1 MKSFDE
7 MGLSPSLLKG
17 IEELGFEVPTP
28 IQAEVIPLVFESKS
42 DVVGLAQTGTG
53 KTAAFGL
60 PIIDNIDIQKKSVQ
74 ALILAPTRELC
85 MQISKDL
92 QNYSKF
98 IKGLNVVPVYGG
110 ASIDTQIRALKR
122 GGHIIVATPGR
133 ILDLIKRRAAN
144 VENIRTVVLDE
155 ADEMLNRGF
164 REDLNKILEK
174 TPDFKKTLLFSATMP
189 KDVARI
195 AKNYMD
201 NPVEISVDRQ
211 NSGAENVKHIYYQVH
226 ARDRYLALKRIADI
240 NPNIYGIVF
249 CRTRRETKEVA
260 NKLMHD
266 EYNADAIHGDLS
278 QPQRDEV
285 MGRFRKRQLQI
296 LVATDVAARGLDVTD
311 LTHIINYNLPDD
323 SEVYTHR
330 SGRTGRAGK
339 SGISI
344 AIIHTRET
352 MKIRDIERISGITF
366 SHEPV
371 PSGKDI
377 CSKQLYALVDKIEKV
392 QVDDHQIDPFLPNIY
407 KKLEWLS
414 REDLIKHFVSAE
426 FNRFLDYYK
435 NASDLN
441 THASKKDLR
450 SSDRNTRGRKD
461 KRKGAFTKLF
471 INVGSQENLNPSRLM
486 GLINESLGSRN
497 VKVGK
502 IEIMK
507 NFSFFGIDE
516 KMMSSV
522 ISAMNGQNFG
532 GITLV
537 VEASQDKSDK
547 SEKSDKPTYS
557 KGRSSKSRGDRNIWG
572 GRKSGGKGRR
582 SDKGDSGG
590 RRR

>member
-1 MKSFDE
+1 MKSFDK
-7 MGLSPSLLKG
+7 MGLSPNLLKG
-17 IEELGFEVPTP
+17 IEALGFETPTP
-28 IQAEVIPLVFESKS
+28 IQAEVIPLVFKAKS

-60 PIIDNIDIQKKSVQ
+60 PIIDKIDIQKKSVQ

-98 IKGLNVVPVYGG
+98 INGLNIVPVYGG
-110 ASIDTQIRALKR
+110 ASIDTQIRALKK

-133 ILDLIKRRAAN
+133 ILDLIKRKAAN
-144 VENIRTVVLDE
+144 VNNIRTVVLDE

-164 REDLNKILEK
+164 REDLNKILET
-174 TPDFKKTLLFSATMP
+174 TPDNKKTLLFSATMP

-201 NPVEISVDRQ
+201 SPIEISVDKQ

-226 ARDRYLALKRIADI
+226 ARDRYLALKRLADI

-266 EYNADAIHGDLS
+266 EYNADALHGDLS

-352 MKIRDIERISGITF
+352 MKIRDIERISGISF

-377 CSKQLYALVDKIEKV
+377 CSKQLYALIDKIEKV
-392 QVDDHQIDPFLPNIY
+392 QVDDNQIDPFLPNIY

-435 NASDLN
+435 NARDLN
-441 THASKKDLR
+441 THASKKDHR
-450 SSDRNTRGRKD
+450 SSDRSSRGRKD
-461 KRKGAFTKLF
+461 KRRGGAFTKLF
-471 INVGSQENLNPSRLM
+471 INVGSQDNLNPARLM
-486 GLINESLGSRN
+486 GLINEKIGSKG

-507 NFSFFGIDE
+507 NFSFFGIDD
-516 KMMSSV
+516 KMVSPV
-522 ISAMNGQNFG
+522 ISAMNGHKFG
-532 GITLV
+532 GISLV
-537 VEASQDKSDK
+537 VEASQEK
-547 SEKSDKPTYS
+547 SEKSDKSSYS
-557 KGRSSKSRGDRNIWG
+557 KGRSSNSRGDRNIWG
-572 GRKSGGKGRR
+572 GKKSGGGKGRR
-582 SDKGDSGG
+582 SGKGDFKG
-590 RRR
+590 RRK